1 MTRAEKGQTP
11 GSGGGCRRGRGCARR
26 RVAPSDARARRIV
39 RERRERTRHDTIVV
53 SLARRCMLARALAGH
68 ARGVVRRAC
77 ASGARE
83 GGSTRRRAIATTAMS
98 GRFAD
103 VPEAPKDPIL
113 GISEMFVADSHPEKM
128 NLGVVR
134 VERFRRRGR
143 GGARGTGRRDDA
155 RVTRGVSP

>member
-1 MTRAEKGQTP
+1 
-11 GSGGGCRRGRGCARR
+11 
-26 RVAPSDARARRIV
+26 
-39 RERRERTRHDTIVV
+39 
-53 SLARRCMLARALAGH
+53 
-68 ARGVVRRAC
+68 
-77 ASGARE
+77 
-83 GGSTRRRAIATTAMS
+83 MS